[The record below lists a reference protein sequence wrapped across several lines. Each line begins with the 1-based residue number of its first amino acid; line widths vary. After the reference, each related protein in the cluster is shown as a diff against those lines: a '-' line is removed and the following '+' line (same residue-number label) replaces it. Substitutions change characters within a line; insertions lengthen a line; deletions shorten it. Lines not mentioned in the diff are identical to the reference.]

1 MTPVLTA
8 ATRSVAETKDLAAAL
23 ASLVARGDLVVL
35 AGDLGAG
42 KTAFAQGLCAALG
55 VSVAVTSP
63 TFTLANRYQGRLEV
77 NHLDIY
83 RLDNLAETAELG
95 LEELID
101 GDGVTLVEWG
111 DAIAPVL
118 GADYLEIRL
127 GFGAGD
133 DDRIIACTT
142 VGPRWAARSRGLSEA
157 LAPWAADTG
166 EAPC

>member
-8 ATRSVAETKDLAAAL
+8 ATRSVTETRDLAAAL
-23 ASLVARGDLVVL
+23 APLVTAGDLVVL

-55 VSVAVTSP
+55 VRGAVTSP

-118 GADYLEIRL
+118 GADHLEVRL

-133 DDRIIACTT
+133 DDRTVTCTA
-142 VGPRWAARSRGLSEA
+142 VGSRWAARLRGLAEA
-157 LAPWAADTG
+157 LAPWEANGG
-166 EAPC
+166 ETAC